1 MAKSLLAVKT
11 KKKPVARQ
19 PKYTDT
25 RFTGDEPVWIGA
37 EKWSADKLR
46 SEVHRGFYFYNYY
59 SNPGDMRKYV
69 VQYGQK
75 HLKWTKEDISAF
87 NECDDQRVGQT
98 ICSYAKMVLDGAP
111 IPEEEYAQKKIDELL
126 GYGKTKL
133 SVKKEAA
140 KPKRNV
146 QDHMNDKLID
156 VLGDIEHWYDSVVFD
171 EVPLDTDMVAYFREI
186 NMPQQFVS
194 RIRNFYEPIRDEMVS
209 AKDKKADPELREAY
223 KNITAAKF
231 KQIVAFYTK
240 LFDALDTYG
249 AVKSATRKIRK
260 PRPVSKE
267 KLVKKIKYCTE
278 DTDLNLVS
286 INPVDIIGAEQLWIY
301 NRKTRKLG
309 KYVAA
314 ADSKQLTIKGT
325 AIIGYDEKQ
334 SIAKTIRKPE
344 NVIKK
349 FMSAGKVAL
358 RTWLD
363 EIKTTPVQLNGR
375 LTADTLILKVQK

>member
-1 MAKSLLAVKT
+1 M
-11 KKKPVARQ
+11 
-19 PKYTDT
+19 
-25 RFTGDEPVWIGA
+25 
-37 EKWSADKLR
+37 
-46 SEVHRGFYFYNYY
+46 
-59 SNPGDMRKYV
+59 
-69 VQYGQK
+69 
-75 HLKWTKEDISAF
+75 
-87 NECDDQRVGQT
+87 
-98 ICSYAKMVLDGAP
+98 
-111 IPEEEYAQKKIDELL
+111 
-126 GYGKTKL
+126 
-133 SVKKEAA
+133 
-140 KPKRNV
+140 
-146 QDHMNDKLID
+146 
-156 VLGDIEHWYDSVVFD
+156 FD